1 MPDEENKKSVGN
13 RVSDSNRFKYIGFE
27 VFPGKPKDLFKS
39 DEEKAKLVDA
49 VVAKRSRGEVIRE
62 ECTLFE
68 ERVSVSDRLILA
80 VACFVILATLFIP
93 WYSAYNEI
101 VEEVA
106 ITPVSEMPFDST
118 VTTAA
123 VEGDSALMA
132 AGENTDTI
140 ALAAMDEPAE
150 TPTATEEQTEIDS
163 ALIEVSSPSE
173 EVIHGLKA
181 RKKIYREYSRLSGFG
196 AFLALGSVGAYV
208 FSSGF
213 VLVLIAII
221 LMLYTL
227 LCVALPIYTLYGVYG
242 MKGSADERA
251 LELKRILRFNWIPV
265 VLFVV
270 AFVFSFIGADYSFE
284 AAAFYS
290 SLGASFGIGA
300 FLNSLSWGIFVS
312 LCAFVLVAAKGIE
325 I

>member
-1 MPDEENKKSVGN
+1 MPDEENKKSAGN
-13 RVSDSNRFKYIGFE
+13 RVSDPDRFKYIGFE

-39 DEEKAKLVDA
+39 DGEKAKLIDA
-49 VVAKRSRGEVIRE
+49 VVAKRSRGEIIRE

-68 ERVSVSDRLILA
+68 ERVSARDRLIMT
-80 VACFVILATLFIP
+80 VACLVILATLFIP
-93 WYSAYNEI
+93 WYSTYNEI
-101 VEEVA
+101 VEEVVA
-106 ITPVSEMPFDST
+106 TPISEMPFDSA
-118 VTTAA
+118 VTATA
-123 VEGDSALMA
+123 EGDAALMA
-132 AGENTDTI
+132 AGESPDTT
-140 ALAAMDEPAE
+140 ALAATDEPTE
-150 TPTATEEQTEIDS
+150 TPTATEEQTETDS
-163 ALIEVSSPSE
+163 SLIEVSSPSE

-196 AFLALGSVGAYV
+196 AFLALGSVGSYV

-227 LCVALPIYTLYGVYG
+227 LCVGLPIYTLYGVYG

-251 LELKRILRFNWIPV
+251 LKLKRILRFNWIPI
-265 VLFVV
+265 VLFVA
-270 AFVFSFIGADYSFE
+270 AFVFSFVGADYSFD

-290 SLGASFGIGA
+290 SLGASYGIGA

-312 LCAFVLVAAKGIE
+312 LCAFILVAAKGIE

>member
-1 MPDEENKKSVGN
+1 MPDEENKKSAGN

-80 VACFVILATLFIP
+80 VACLVILATLFIP

-101 VEEVA
+101 VEEVVV
-106 ITPVSEMPFDST
+106 TPISEMPFDGT
-118 VTTAA
+118 VTAA
-123 VEGDSALMA
+123 AEGDSALMA
-132 AGENTDTI
+132 AGESPDTT
-140 ALAAMDEPAE
+140 ALAATDEPTE
-150 TPTATEEQTEIDS
+150 TPTATEEQAETDS

-242 MKGSADERA
+242 MKGNADERA

-265 VLFVV
+265 VLFVA
-270 AFVFSFIGADYSFE
+270 AFVFSFVGADYSFD

-312 LCAFVLVAAKGIE
+312 LCAFLLVAAKGIE

>member
-1 MPDEENKKSVGN
+1 MPDEENKKSAGN

-68 ERVSVSDRLILA
+68 ERVSASDRLILA

-101 VEEVA
+101 VEEVSV
-106 ITPVSEMPFDST
+106 TPVSEMPFDSP
-118 VTTAA
+118 VTAA
-123 VEGDSALMA
+123 AEGDSALMA
-132 AGENTDTI
+132 AGESPDTT
-140 ALAAMDEPAE
+140 ALAATDEPAE

-163 ALIEVSSPSE
+163 ALTEVSSLSG

-181 RKKIYREYSRLSGFG
+181 RKKIYREYSRLTGIG
-196 AFLALGSVGAYV
+196 AFVALGSVGAYV

-221 LMLYTL
+221 LMLYAL
-227 LCVALPIYTLYGVYG
+227 LCVGLPIYTLYGVYG
-242 MKGSADERA
+242 MKGNADERA
-251 LELKRILRFNWIPV
+251 LKLKRILRFNWIPV
-265 VLFVV
+265 VLFVA
-270 AFVFSFIGADYSFE
+270 AFVFSFVGADYSFD
-284 AAAFYS
+284 AAALYS

>member
-1 MPDEENKKSVGN
+1 MPDEENKKSAGN

-68 ERVSVSDRLILA
+68 ERVSASDRLILA
-80 VACFVILATLFIP
+80 VACLVILATLFIP

-101 VEEVA
+101 VEEVVV
-106 ITPVSEMPFDST
+106 TPISEMPFDGT
-118 VTTAA
+118 VTAA
-123 VEGDSALMA
+123 AEGDSALMA
-132 AGENTDTI
+132 AGESPDTT
-140 ALAAMDEPAE
+140 ALAATDEPTE
-150 TPTATEEQTEIDS
+150 TPTATEEQAETDS

-181 RKKIYREYSRLSGFG
+181 RKKIYREYSRLSGIG
-196 AFLALGSVGAYV
+196 AFVALGSVGAYV

-227 LCVALPIYTLYGVYG
+227 LCVGLPIYTLYGVYG

-251 LELKRILRFNWIPV
+251 LKLKRILRFNWTPV
-265 VLFVV
+265 VLFAA
-270 AFVFSFIGADYSFE
+270 AFVFSFVGADYSFD
-284 AAAFYS
+284 AATFYS

>member
-1 MPDEENKKSVGN
+1 MPDEENKKSAGN
-13 RVSDSNRFKYIGFE
+13 RVSDSDRFKYIGFE

-39 DEEKAKLVDA
+39 DEEKAKLIDA

-80 VACFVILATLFIP
+80 VACLAILATLFIP

-101 VEEVA
+101 VEEVVA
-106 ITPVSEMPFDST
+106 VPVSEMPFDSA
-118 VTTAA
+118 VTAA
-123 VEGDSALMA
+123 AEGDSALMA
-132 AGENTDTI
+132 AGESPDTA
-140 ALAAMDEPAE
+140 ALAATDEPTE
-150 TPTATEEQTEIDS
+150 TPTATEEQAETDS

-221 LMLYTL
+221 LMFYTL

-251 LELKRILRFNWIPV
+251 LKLKRILRFNWIPV
-265 VLFVV
+265 VLIVA
-270 AFVFSFIGADYSFE
+270 AFVFSFIGADYSFD

-312 LCAFVLVAAKGIE
+312 LCAFLLVAAKGIE

>member
-1 MPDEENKKSVGN
+1 MPDEENKKSAGN
-13 RVSDSNRFKYIGFE
+13 RVSDSDRFKYIGFE

-39 DEEKAKLVDA
+39 DAEKAKLVDA

-80 VACFVILATLFIP
+80 VACLAILATLFIP

-101 VEEVA
+101 VEEVVA
-106 ITPVSEMPFDST
+106 APVSEMPFDSA
-118 VTTAA
+118 VTAA
-123 VEGDSALMA
+123 AEGDSALMA

-140 ALAAMDEPAE
+140 ALAATDEPAE

-213 VLVLIAII
+213 ALVLIAII

-251 LELKRILRFNWIPV
+251 LKLKRILRFNWTPV
-265 VLFVV
+265 VLFVA
-270 AFVFSFIGADYSFE
+270 AFVFSFVGADYSFD

-290 SLGASFGIGA
+290 SLGASFGIGV
-300 FLNSLSWGIFVS
+300 FLDSLSWGIFVS
-312 LCAFVLVAAKGIE
+312 LCAFLLVAAKGIE

>member
-1 MPDEENKKSVGN
+1 MPDEENKKSAGN
-13 RVSDSNRFKYIGFE
+13 RVSDSDRFKYIGFE

-80 VACFVILATLFIP
+80 VACLVILATLFIP

-101 VEEVA
+101 VEEVVV
-106 ITPVSEMPFDST
+106 TPISEMPFD
-118 VTTAA
+118 TAA
-123 VEGDSALMA
+123 VEGDSVLMA
-132 AGENTDTI
+132 AGESPDTT
-140 ALAAMDEPAE
+140 ALAATDEPTE
-150 TPTATEEQTEIDS
+150 TPTATEEQAETDS

-227 LCVALPIYTLYGVYG
+227 LCVGLPIYTLYGVYG
-242 MKGSADERA
+242 IKGSADERA

-265 VLFVV
+265 VLFVA
-270 AFVFSFIGADYSFE
+270 AFVFSFVGADYSFD

>member
-1 MPDEENKKSVGN
+1 MPDEENKKSAGN

-106 ITPVSEMPFDST
+106 ITPVSEMPFDGT

-123 VEGDSALMA
+123 EGDSALMA
-132 AGENTDTI
+132 AGESPDTI
-140 ALAAMDEPAE
+140 ALAATDEPAE

-163 ALIEVSSPSE
+163 ALIGVSSPSE

-221 LMLYTL
+221 LMFYTL

-251 LELKRILRFNWIPV
+251 LKLKRILRFNWTPV
-265 VLFVV
+265 VLFVA
-270 AFVFSFIGADYSFE
+270 AFVFSFIGADYSFD
-284 AAAFYS
+284 AAAFYG